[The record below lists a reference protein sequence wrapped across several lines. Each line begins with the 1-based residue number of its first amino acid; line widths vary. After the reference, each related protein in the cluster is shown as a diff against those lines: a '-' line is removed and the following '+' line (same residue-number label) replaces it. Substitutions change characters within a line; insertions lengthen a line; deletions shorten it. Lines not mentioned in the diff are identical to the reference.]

1 MARSTD
7 AIVFGVGRALF
18 GVAML
23 ATPGRISR
31 PWVGRDDVPSA
42 VLLRCLAGRDVVIGG
57 GLVAAVARGSD
68 PRPWLVGGAL
78 ADTVD
83 GCATLAGGGDIPT
96 NGRIGTV
103 ALAAGAALF
112 GAYLASAID

>member
-1 MARSTD
+1 MGRSTV

-31 PWVGRDDVPSA
+31 PWVGRRRA
-42 VLLRCLAGRDVVIGG
+42 VGVLVRCLAGRDLVIGA
-57 GLVAAVARGSD
+57 GLVAAAARGGD

-83 GCATLAGGGDIPT
+83 GCATLAGGDDIPT
-96 NGRIGTV
+96 NGRIGTA

-112 GAYLASAID
+112 GAWLANAID